1 MTVWNRSQAL
11 LIAHPGHMWAPS
23 SAQTARPTIALV
35 PALDQGRLTA
45 CSSNIVIFRRG
56 SARFTEVY
64 RRHGAVAKIKQRSPS
79 TEVLAPALSPICQY
93 KVQMSISVA
102 HPIANS
108 ANLRN
113 LVRALVPLLA
123 GAGAYLI
130 FLSIGEILLR
140 DSDTL
145 WQIRIGQWIVEHG
158 AMPTTDVHSF
168 TRFGEPWM
176 SSSWLSQVL
185 YAISFGSLGW
195 AGPVILTSLAIGAT
209 VAIFIYLLDDYVDP
223 ARAILLV
230 TLALLMSATHFLAR
244 PHMLAFP
251 FMVAFL
257 GGLMA
262 AADRRGAPS
271 WLLLP
276 VLALWANLHGGF
288 VLGLALI
295 GPIGLEALWCAD
307 RKHRVALALRWAL
320 FGVAALAACCCTPYG
335 WNSLLGAAKILSL
348 GKLLTMIWEWM
359 PANFGTWSFFEF
371 SLLGLIGLG
380 FYRGLKLSVPRII
393 LLLGLTD
400 MALAH
405 ARNIEIFAFIVPL
418 VLAKPL
424 AEQLG
429 TLLTGTAPVREGQPR
444 SHLVILAALAIT
456 VAGWTSTKAFVAHHP
471 FSFLEVQTPVAA
483 VDALQNRQAQR
494 IFSTAPFGGYLLSR
508 DIKAFIDGR
517 AELYGEQFVI
527 DYFDAVTAK
536 DIDTL
541 LRIFDKYQIDATLL
555 TPDLPATKVMDHLA
569 GWKRLYADSI
579 AVVHVRDDPAKAAAP
594 LVPELRR

>member
-1 MTVWNRSQAL
+1 
-11 LIAHPGHMWAPS
+11 
-23 SAQTARPTIALV
+23 
-35 PALDQGRLTA
+35 
-45 CSSNIVIFRRG
+45 
-56 SARFTEVY
+56 
-64 RRHGAVAKIKQRSPS
+64 
-79 TEVLAPALSPICQY
+79 
-93 KVQMSISVA
+93 MSISIA
-102 HPIANS
+102 HSTANGTNIRS
-108 ANLRN
+108 

-130 FLSIGEILLR
+130 FLSVGEILLR

-158 AMPTTDVHSF
+158 AMPYTDVHSF

-185 YAISFGSLGW
+185 YAISYGWLDW

-209 VAIFIYLLDDYVDP
+209 VAIFMYLLDPYVDP
-223 ARAILLV
+223 ARAIFLV
-230 TLALLMSATHFLAR
+230 TLAVLISGTHFLAR

-262 AADRRGAPS
+262 AADRRTAPS

-295 GPIGLEALWCAD
+295 GPIGLEALWTSAAKD
-307 RKHRVALALRWAL
+307 RVALAVRWAL
-320 FGVAALAACCCTPYG
+320 FGIAALAACCCTPYG
-335 WNSLLGAAKILSL
+335 WDTLLGAAKILSL

-359 PANFGTWSFFEF
+359 PTNFGTWTFFGY
-371 SLLGLIGLG
+371 SMLGLIGLA
-380 FYRGLKLSVPRII
+380 FLRGLKLSVPRII
-393 LLLGLTD
+393 LVLGLLD

-405 ARNIEIFAFIVPL
+405 ARNQEIFAFIVPL
-418 VLAKPL
+418 VLAKPF

-429 TLLTGTAPVREGQPR
+429 TLLTGTPPASEDRPR
-444 SHLVILAALAIT
+444 SQIVFAAALMIT
-456 VAGWTSTKAFVAHHP
+456 VAGWLSTKAIVAHHP
-471 FSFLEVQTPVAA
+471 PFTFLDRRCRSPPSTCCRSGTPSGSSAT
-483 VDALQNRQAQR
+483 
-494 IFSTAPFGGYLLSR
+494 SPFGGYLVSR

-517 AELYGEQFVI
+517 AELYGEKFVI

-536 DIDTL
+536 DVDTL
-541 LRIFDKYQIDATLL
+541 LGIFDKYQIDATLL

-569 GWKRLYADSI
+569 GWKRLYADDI
-579 AVVHVRDDPAKAAAP
+579 AVVHVRDDQYRGAAV